1 MKFKC
6 LSVLIFTCFANFASA
21 MIEAGSPALNFTLQD
36 KAGKD
41 ISLGN
46 YFGKIIVLEWRDPN
60 CSYVQ
65 KHYSTENMQNL
76 QKKYTLNS
84 DIVWLTIQVGKS
96 KDELKAYATDVLLDP
111 AREVTKMYGITK
123 IPEIVIINKAGYVV
137 YRGAVDSIRS
147 NLTEDVGRVKANYIA
162 NTLDAI
168 LSSYPVSVSHT
179 RPYGCDVAK
188 LGPAPFERVA

>member
-6 LSVLIFTCFANFASA
+6 LSLLILTCFSIVASA

-36 KAGKD
+36 ESGKD
-41 ISLGN
+41 VSLGG

-65 KHYSTENMQNL
+65 KHYGTENMQNL
-76 QKKYTLNS
+76 QKKYTLNG

-96 KDELKAYATDVLLDP
+96 KNEFKAYATDVLLDP

-123 IPEIVIINKAGYVV
+123 IPEIVIINKSGYIV

-147 NLTEDVGRVKANYIA
+147 NLSEDVGRVRANYIA

-179 RPYGCDVAK
+179 RPYGCDVSS
-188 LGPAPFERVA
+188 LAPSSFERVA